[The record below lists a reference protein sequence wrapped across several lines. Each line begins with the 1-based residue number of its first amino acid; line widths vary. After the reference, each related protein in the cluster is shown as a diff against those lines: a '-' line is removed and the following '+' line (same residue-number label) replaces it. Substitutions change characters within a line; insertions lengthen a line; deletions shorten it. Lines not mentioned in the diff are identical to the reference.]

1 MIRLLR
7 RQITITLHLKVVV
20 VLQNEIAY
28 FAVIDE
34 SDLLGLKLR
43 FLYFNNNLVE
53 GCYIMYNGRRAYALM
68 ASDDG
73 AFENRIITDIR
84 YNNIINYLPENIGIV
99 SFPIDSMH
107 LPGPK
112 REF

>member
-73 AFENRIITDIR
+73 AFENRIINR
-84 YNNIINYLPENIGIV
+84 YQV
-99 SFPIDSMH
+99 Q
-107 LPGPK
+107 
-112 REF
+112 